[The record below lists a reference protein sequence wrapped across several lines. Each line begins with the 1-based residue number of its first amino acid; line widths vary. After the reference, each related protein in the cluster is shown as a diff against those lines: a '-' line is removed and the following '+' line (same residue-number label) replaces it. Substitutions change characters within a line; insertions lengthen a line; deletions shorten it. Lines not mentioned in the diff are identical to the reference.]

1 MNNQLPE
8 LDTRL
13 TTYEKGM
20 LDEIVIQPIDSSLR
34 EQLQYIIDNKSK
46 PRGSLGRLEELA
58 MQMGMIQSTLKPTL
72 SKPVMLTIAS
82 DHGICD
88 QGVSPCPQNMTM
100 QQVHNFCN
108 GGGGIG
114 LFCQLYGLDLFVVDA
129 GTDYD
134 FQPHPKLIDAKVRKG
149 TRNFYLEHAMTADE
163 CWQAIQNG
171 RKIVNRFH
179 NQGTNVIGFGEM
191 GIGNTSPA
199 SALLSVYTGESID
212 YCVGPGSG
220 LDNNGVE
227 NKKRVLRSAIE
238 KHGVSDDAFENL
250 CRFGGLEIATIAGG
264 MLQAAVNKM
273 AILVDG
279 YITTS
284 AALAA
289 YMINPIVGQYFIFS
303 HQSNEQ
309 AHIKMIE
316 FMNGKALVNLDLRL
330 GEGTGAAIIY
340 PLLQGAVAMIN
351 KMTSFEEGK
360 VYNTFLNNACA
371 L

>member
-1 MNNQLPE
+1 MNIE
-8 LDTRL
+8 
-13 TTYEKGM
+13 
-20 LDEIVIQPIDSSLR
+20 IQPVDSSIR
-34 EQLQYIIDNKSK
+34 EELQYIIDNKSK

-58 MQMGMIQSTLKPTL
+58 IQMGMIQSSLNPTL
-72 SKPVMLTIAS
+72 TKPVMLTIAA

-88 QGVSPCPQNMTM
+88 EGVSPCPTNMTM
-100 QQVHNFCN
+100 QQVLNFCQ

-114 LFCQLYGLDLFVVDA
+114 LFCRLYGLDLFVVDA
-129 GTDYD
+129 GTNFD
-134 FQPHPKLIDAKVRKG
+134 FEPHPKLIDAKVRKG
-149 TRNFYLEHAMTADE
+149 TRNFYLEHAMTAQE
-163 CWQAIQNG
+163 CTQALENG
-171 RKIVNRFH
+171 RKVVNHFH
-179 NQGTNVIGFGEM
+179 KKGTNVIGFGEM

-220 LDNNGVE
+220 LDKLGVE
-227 NKKRVLRSAIE
+227 NKKRVLSEAIA
-238 KHGVSDDAFENL
+238 KHGISDDAFENL

-264 MLQAAVNKM
+264 MLQAAANKM

-289 YMINPIVGQYFIFS
+289 YMINPVVAQYFIFS

-309 AHIKMIE
+309 AHIKMID
-316 FMNGKALVNLDLRL
+316 FMKGKALVNLDLRL
-330 GEGTGAAIIY
+330 GEGTGAAIVY

-351 KMTSFEEGK
+351 EMTSFEDGK
-360 VYNTFLNNACA
+360 VFNTFLNNACA